1 MTQVLNAQSD
11 SVLVVHKNESSE
23 DKIDVKF
30 CNKSSIDLFGIDT
43 KEASKEELANFGLK
57 FK

>member
-43 KEASKEELANFGLK
+43 KEASKEEMS
-57 FK
+57 